1 MVVELYSMPEL
12 PEVETTR
19 GIVEQE
25 LAGLRVKR
33 VDVRLPKLLR
43 LSEISSLQP
52 LAGQTVL
59 GARRRAKLLIIDFT
73 GDLSLVVHFKLAG
86 QLSVHR
92 PDGRRATAGH
102 PVPKPD
108 GPYPHKST
116 HIEFWFDDGTVVY
129 LSDIR
134 QFGWLRLMPSGDVDA
149 AVAAFAFGPEGTGEG
164 RIAADQLAAGLKRR
178 SIPVKLALLDQGLVA
193 GIGNIYADE
202 ALHRAR
208 IHPATPANLLS
219 RQAVNRLH
227 EAIDWSLQRG
237 IEQGG
242 ATIIHQKAFPIDG
255 FPAVHGREGEP
266 CPVCGS
272 AIRKIKVGARGTYYC
287 PKCQRRRGVISKR
300 DGFSSLQTP
309 Q

>member
-1 MVVELYSMPEL
+1 MPEL

-19 GIVEQE
+19 DIVEQE
-25 LAGLRVKR
+25 LAGLRVTR

-43 LSEISSLQP
+43 LSEIPSLQP

-59 GARRRAKLLIIDFT
+59 GARRRAKLLIVDFT

-92 PDGRRATAGH
+92 PDGRRVTAGH

-116 HIEFWFDDGTVVY
+116 HIDFSFDDGTVAY

-149 AVAAFAFGPEGTGEG
+149 AVAAFAFGPEGTGED
-164 RIAADQLAAGLKRR
+164 RITADQLAAGLRRR

-208 IHPATPANLLS
+208 IHPVTPANLLS

-242 ATIIHQKAFPIDG
+242 ATIIHQKAFPVDG

-272 AIRKIKVGARGTYYC
+272 AIRKIKVGARGTYFC
-287 PKCQRRRGVISKR
+287 PRCQKRRAVTSKR
-300 DGFSSLQTP
+300 DSAPSLQMRR
-309 Q
+309 

>member
-1 MVVELYSMPEL
+1 MPEL
-12 PEVETTR
+12 PEVETART
-19 GIVEQE
+19 IVERE
-25 LAGLRVKR
+25 LVGLRVAR
-33 VDVRLPKLLR
+33 VDVRLSKLLR
-43 LSEISSLQP
+43 LSEIPSLQA
-52 LAGQTVL
+52 LLGQTVL

-102 PVPKPD
+102 PVPKAD

-116 HIEFWFDDGTVVY
+116 HIDFSFDDGTVAY

-134 QFGWLRLMPSGDVDA
+134 QFGWLRLMLSDDVGA

-164 RIAADQLAAGLKRR
+164 RITADQLAAGLKRR

-208 IHPATPANLLS
+208 IHPVTPANALS

-242 ATIIHQKAFPIDG
+242 ATIIHQRAFPIDG

-266 CPVCGS
+266 CPVCGT
-272 AIRKIKVGARGTYYC
+272 AVRKIRVGARGTYYC
-287 PKCQRRRGVISKR
+287 PRCQKRRGASPER
-300 DGFSSLQTP
+300 DSAPAFQARH
-309 Q
+309 

>member
-1 MVVELYSMPEL
+1 MPEL

-19 GIVEQE
+19 RIVEQE
-25 LAGLRVKR
+25 LQGLTV
-33 VDVRLPKLLR
+33 VGTDVRLPKLLR
-43 LSEISSLQP
+43 LSEIPALDTLVGNS
-52 LAGQTVL
+52 VL
-59 GARRRAKLLIIDFT
+59 GARRRAKLLIIDFS
-73 GDLSLVVHFKLAG
+73 GDLSLLVHFKLAG

-92 PDGRRATAGH
+92 SDGRRATAGH

-116 HIEFWFDDGTVVY
+116 HIDVSFDDGTVAY

-134 QFGWLRLMPSGDVDA
+134 QFGWLRLMPSGNVDA
-149 AVAAFAFGPEGTGEG
+149 AIAAFAFGPEGAGED
-164 RIAADQLAAGLKRR
+164 RITTEQLATGLKRR

-208 IHPATPANLLS
+208 IHPATPANALS
-219 RQAVNRLH
+219 RQAVNRLC
-227 EAIDWSLQRG
+227 EAVGWALERG

-242 ATIIHQKAFPIDG
+242 AAIIHQKAFPIDG

-266 CPVCGS
+266 CPVC
-272 AIRKIKVGARGTYYC
+272 AATIRKVKTGARGTYFC
-287 PKCQRRRGVISKR
+287 PKCQRKQAAASKR
-300 DGFSSLQTP
+300 ATLKTAP
-309 Q
+309 TN